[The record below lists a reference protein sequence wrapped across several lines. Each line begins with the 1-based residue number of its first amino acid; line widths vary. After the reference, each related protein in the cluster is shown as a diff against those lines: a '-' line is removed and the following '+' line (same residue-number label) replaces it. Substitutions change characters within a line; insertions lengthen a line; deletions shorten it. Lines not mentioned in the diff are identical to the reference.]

1 MSKQEQVLTIKPPNE
16 LTFVGPFTQPV
27 SSVMYLSNPSERKV
41 CFKIKTTA
49 PKRYCVKPNSGI
61 IDPSEQVK
69 ISVSL
74 QPFEFVPA
82 EKNKH
87 KFMVQSMYAPEG
99 EIHQDLLW
107 KEVDTTQL
115 MDSKLKCV
123 FVMPDNNG
131 MSAGSADV
139 GGEYSA
145 SSSMPSITASTN
157 SHLQQ
162 ATAEPSSQA
171 ASQAAPIQHA
181 VNSNQNS
188 QADRAA
194 KAPQGDIDGDGNRKS
209 MEEIKKL
216 QEELSAL
223 RQENIQLREEA
234 LRQQRLASSRSGD
247 SGSGGSAGSDVSGGF
262 SVSAMNPDANAL
274 SVNYLYMALF
284 ILVVGI
290 IMGKVIF

>member
-1 MSKQEQVLTIKPPNE
+1 
-16 LTFVGPFTQPV
+16 
-27 SSVMYLSNPSERKV
+27 MYLSNPSDRKV

-49 PKRYCVKPNSGI
+49 PKRYCVKPNSGV
-61 IDPSEQVK
+61 IDPNDSVK

-74 QPFEFVPA
+74 QPFDFVPQ

-107 KEVDTTQL
+107 KEVDTSQL

-123 FVMPDNNG
+123 FVMPEGNG

-162 ATAEPSSQA
+162 ATAEPSTA
-171 ASQAAPIQHA
+171 AGASQAAPIQHA

-188 QADRAA
+188 HADRAA

-234 LRQQRLASSRSGD
+234 LRQQRLASSRSAASDDGP
-247 SGSGGSAGSDVSGGF
+247 SGGGG
-262 SVSAMNPDANAL
+262 
-274 SVNYLYMALF
+274 
-284 ILVVGI
+284 
-290 IMGKVIF
+290 

>member
-1 MSKQEQVLTIKPPNE
+1 MSKQEQVLKIKPPNE

-27 SSVMYLSNPSERKV
+27 SSVMYLTNPSDRKV

-49 PKRYCVKPNSGI
+49 PKRYCVKPNSGV
-61 IDPSEQVK
+61 IDPNESVK

-74 QPFEFVPA
+74 QPFEFVPQ

-107 KEVDTTQL
+107 KEVDSTQL

-123 FVMPDNNG
+123 FTMPENG
-131 MSAGSADV
+131 
-139 GGEYSA
+139 
-145 SSSMPSITASTN
+145 TASGSEGGGSEVT
-157 SHLQQ
+157 SGPAAPPMAVPTTHLQPEQ
-162 ATAEPSSQA
+162 NPVINT
-171 ASQAAPIQHA
+171 
-181 VNSNQNS
+181 NQNS
-188 QADRAA
+188 VAPVAAAASERPATA
-194 KAPQGDIDGDGNRKS
+194 KALIPQGDILISQGDVNKKS
-209 MEEIKKL
+209 TEEIKKL

-234 LRQQRLASSRSGD
+234 LRQQRLASSRGAS
-247 SGSGGSAGSDVSGGF
+247 SGSDEGLGSSGASGF
-262 SVSAMNPDANAL
+262 SVSAVNPDANAL